1 MRSFVS
7 SLRGQVLSRYP
18 PAFQLAL
25 DMLKRLATANE
36 EIVDVLVGKDQLL
49 LALRFLRS
57 LGPEAVATVSPR
69 RFLEAAYNTGDSS
82 LFYIGMLE
90 PYPP

>member
-1 MRSFVS
+1 M
-7 SLRGQVLSRYP
+7 LSRYP